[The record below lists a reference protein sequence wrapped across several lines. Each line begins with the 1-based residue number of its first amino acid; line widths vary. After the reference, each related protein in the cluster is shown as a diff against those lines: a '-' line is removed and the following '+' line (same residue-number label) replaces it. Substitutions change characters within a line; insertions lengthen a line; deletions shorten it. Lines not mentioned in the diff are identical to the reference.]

1 MKIFLIIFMFVQIS
15 CSTIG
20 ELALN
25 TAAGALGNMLDRRVD
40 DKSGNDAGLYDEIL
54 GGKLIQKE
62 KDSICKDCEVD
73 R

>member
-1 MKIFLIIFMFVQIS
+1 MKIFLTIFMFVQIS

-40 DKSGNDAGLYDEIL
+40 DKSDNDAGLYDEKL
-54 GGKLIQKE
+54 DGKLVQKE
-62 KDSICKDCEVD
+62 KDCIYKDCVVD